1 VGDLVKSF
9 SSLHWFYLLAMTATA
24 ACGGRGSTA
33 AQLPGVER
41 APARAAATPLRRL
54 TREQYRNTV
63 RDLLGVKDLGTDL
76 AVDEGIAGFFGNT
89 IAPVSELHLEKYG
102 RAADLIARN
111 AVTDLRRLLPCDPAK
126 VGEPVCAREFIERF
140 GRRAFRRP
148 LDTEES
154 ALYQRLFAAGRAQ
167 GGFSTGVRLVLQAM
181 LQSPSF
187 IYLVEPVGAVR
198 AVVGAP
204 ERVPPFALA
213 TRLAYFLW
221 NTTPDETLLAAA
233 EANRLSTREEVAGQ
247 VQRMMADGRF
257 GDTVA
262 TFHLQWLD
270 LTELDGVEKRG
281 KLYPKWSHELRAA
294 MREETVRF
302 VDHVVRRGDGRLG
315 TLLGSR
321 TSFLSGKLFDLYGL
335 PEPGGGGWQQ
345 VDVSPAKR
353 AGVLT
358 QASVMTMHAHWDKP
372 SLVLR
377 GKMIREKL
385 FCTTLPPPPPEVN
398 NTLPQ
403 ADATTSVRE
412 RFEDHRADVGCS
424 KCHRLIDPLGI
435 PFENYD
441 AIGAFRTMDGPA
453 QVDPSSDLDGTS
465 KANGPVKDA
474 IELVDRLA
482 AADEVRDCVA
492 LQWFRFGVGR
502 DEKPEDDASLVAIR
516 DRFRQSGNDI
526 PALVAAIALSDAF
539 RYQKGQ

>member
-1 VGDLVKSF
+1 VKGF
-9 SSLHWFYLLAMTATA
+9 SSLHCFYLLVLAAG
-24 ACGGRGSTA
+24 ACGGRGSTGA
-33 AQLPGVER
+33 ALPTVER

-54 TREQYRNTV
+54 TQEQYRNTV
-63 RDLLGVKDLGTDL
+63 RDLLGVKDIGTDL
-76 AVDEGIAGFFGNT
+76 GLDEGIAGFFGNT

-102 RAADLIARN
+102 RAADLVARK
-111 AVTDLRRLLPCDPAK
+111 AVSQLGRLLPCDPAK
-126 VGEPVCAREFIERF
+126 VGEPACARQFVEQF

-148 LDTEES
+148 LDREER
-154 ALYQRLFAAGRAQ
+154 ALYQQLFAAGRAQ
-167 GGFSTGVRLVLQAM
+167 GDFATGVRLVLQAM

-187 IYLVEPVGAVR
+187 IYLVEPAGTAR
-198 AVVGAP
+198 AVAGAP
-204 ERVPPFALA
+204 VRVPPYALA
-213 TRLAYFLW
+213 SRLAYFLW
-221 NTTPDETLLAAA
+221 STTPDEVLLAAA
-233 EANRLSTREEVAGQ
+233 EANRLSTREEVARQ
-247 VQRMMADGRF
+247 VERMMADARF
-257 GDTVA
+257 ADTVA

-270 LTELDGVEKRG
+270 LTELNAVEKRA
-281 KLYPKWSHELRAA
+281 KIYPKWSHELRGT

-302 VDHVVRRGDGRLG
+302 VDNVVRKGDGRLG
-315 TLLGSR
+315 TLLGAR

-335 PEPGGGGWQQ
+335 PESGGGSWQQ

-403 ADATTSVRE
+403 ADPKVSVRE

-441 AIGAFRTMDGPA
+441 GIGAFRTMDGPA
-453 QVDPSSDLDGTS
+453 QVDPTSDLAGTS
-465 KANGPVKDA
+465 KADGPVKDA

-502 DEKPEDDASLVAIR
+502 DEQAEDDASLAAIR
-516 DRFRQSGNDI
+516 DRFRQSGNNI
-526 PALVAAIALSDAF
+526 PALVAAVAVSDAF
-539 RYQKGQ
+539 RYQRGP